1 MYDIVG
7 KRNLWF
13 AISALLTIPGLF
25 FIVLGGLKPSIDFTG
40 GTEWEVR
47 YADEPTAAEMSA
59 ALAELGYDEAIVTQ
73 LGDGFLR
80 IRTEP
85 IDLIPPRT
93 PAPVATASVSASPS
107 GSIEPS
113 ASASAS
119 ASAEPSGSASA
130 EPSASAPAT
139 ASSEPSASASASA
152 SAEPSASAAATAS
165 AQASPSAEPTP
176 APIADNT
183 PFADLERQLED
194 RFGAGE
200 PRSLR
205 TVGPI
210 IGADLIRSSAIL
222 IIIGELFILAYLW
235 LRFGFRFGTAAIV
248 ALLHDVILVVGTFA
262 ILGFFLNV
270 EFDALFVTALLT
282 IIGFS
287 VHDTIVVFDRIR
299 ENRIRHAGESFGA
312 VVNHSILQTI
322 GRSIITSLTVVV
334 TLGALLLLGPPTIRT
349 FTLALLLGVVS
360 GTYSS
365 IFNASQILV
374 AWNDWSA
381 RRKARAGIPRPA
393 RGGSR

>member
-13 AISALLTIPGLF
+13 AVSAILTIPGLL
-25 FIVLGGLKPSIDFTG
+25 FIIIGGLKPSIDFTG

-47 YADEPTAAEMSA
+47 YADAPTVAEMETFLTDA
-59 ALAELGYDEAIVTQ
+59 GYEDLVITALPDEV
-73 LGDGFLR
+73 LR

-85 IDLIPPRT
+85 IDLVPPET
-93 PAPVATASVSASPS
+93 PAPS
-107 GSIEPS
+107 PS
-113 ASASAS
+113 ASASADAS
-119 ASAEPSGSASA
+119 ASASTSDEPDPSASA
-130 EPSASAPAT
+130 EPSAGPT
-139 ASSEPSASASASA
+139 ASASVSA
-152 SAEPSASAAATAS
+152 SAEPTASASA
-165 AQASPSAEPTP
+165 SAEPTP
-176 APIADNT
+176 APIAAGT
-183 PFADLERQLED
+183 EFSELQEDLEAE
-194 RFGAGE
+194 FGPGE
-200 PRSLR
+200 PRSVR

-235 LRFGFRFGTAAIV
+235 MRFGFRFGTAAIV

-262 ILGFFLNV
+262 ILGFFFNV

-299 ENRIRHAGESFGA
+299 ENRVRHAGEPFGA
-312 VVNHSILQTI
+312 IVNHSILQTA

-334 TLGALLLLGPPTIRT
+334 TLGALLLLGPATIRV

-365 IFNASQILV
+365 IFNASQLLV
-374 AWNDWSA
+374 AWHEWDA
-381 RRKARAGIPRPA
+381 KRKARS
-393 RGGSR
+393 GSASRV